1 MFFLWTQM
9 LFLTKTVLIISE
21 VDYKVKIVT
30 FFESYIMFKN
40 ILAQNNPLLALVDT
54 SSDSAIFHSS
64 VYT

>member
-1 MFFLWTQM
+1 M